1 VSDRLA
7 PGRWRLGKPAEQFPS
22 AITLPATMFIIPG
35 ARRPEQQRPFA
46 AALDWVAAQQDPG
59 NTLVGR
65 TPDETL
71 DRARQ
76 PGITTHD
83 LP

>member
-1 VSDRLA
+1 
-7 PGRWRLGKPAEQFPS
+7 
-22 AITLPATMFIIPG
+22 
-35 ARRPEQQRPFA
+35 
-46 AALDWVAAQQDPG
+46 LDWVAAQQDPG